1 MYCRTQ
7 SSGEAMMAQEGYGKW
22 HYGLVDLKCKKC
34 NKTFKQLSQSYGY
47 LDKMG
52 FCIWCA
58 GE

>member
-1 MYCRTQ
+1 
-7 SSGEAMMAQEGYGKW
+7 MMAQEGYGKW

-34 NKTFKQLSQSYGY
+34 NKTFKPLSQSYGY